1 MTKRKEDIAKEIQG
15 LITDKLSTKKLL
27 ELKKDLTESKHGK
40 MEKPKQVDS
49 SSSKRGETPGSE

>member
-27 ELKKDLTESKHGK
+27 ELKKELSETKHGK
-40 MEKPKQVDS
+40 MEKSKQVDAS
-49 SSSKRGETPGSE
+49 LAKRGETPGSE